1 MTQETQVQ
9 GSTSGPYDSAAQMM
23 ASLPGVSQVTSFF
36 QGNPMATPVG
46 QMIEKATDATL
57 PSENWALNLEV
68 CDLINDSGENGPRD
82 AVRAIRKRLQVS
94 VGNRNFTVVMYTLTV
109 LETCVKN
116 CGRRFHVHVAQK
128 DFLKDLTNIM
138 NPKHDP
144 PIIVQDKILTL
155 IQCWSIA
162 FQGAPELRAAEQTY
176 QDLKA
181 RGIIFPTT
189 DMEAAVPIITPRR
202 STQPPPATNS
212 RPSPAKTTAPSN
224 GQQSLPQ
231 HHHHPQHPVD
241 RPLTTSSHG
250 LPPQPSVQQ
259 IVEMSGPVAPT
270 PDQMAKLRSELD
282 IVNGNIIVMGDMLN
296 EMVPGEEDV
305 ADLEL
310 LQELNRTCRAM
321 QTRLLELIEKISVEE
336 VIEELLHVN
345 DDLNN
350 VFLRFER
357 FERYRT
363 GKTSNNAASAEANA
377 SPHVSPSR
385 NNAERQQPVSP
396 LIDLSSNAVPA
407 VAADAEEDVA
417 RQLASLGIVDS
428 TPAPR
433 PDGAQ
438 AGGGAGFNATEDE
451 FKEMEAWLSATGGDA
466 GAGSGA
472 VSGSVGAVSSSEFDD
487 FLASRLGVGAD
498 SVAAAG
504 VAVSSADTVSGGSSS
519 SPAVIRSIGD
529 VPSISATSGAVP
541 RVNRTP
547 TKKNEDQDLLLG

>member
-1 MTQETQVQ
+1 MSQETQVQ
-9 GSTSGPYDSAAQMM
+9 NASGGTTYDAAAQMM

-36 QGNPMATPVG
+36 QGNPMATPIG

-57 PSENWALNLEV
+57 PSENWALYLEV
-68 CDLINDSGENGPRD
+68 CDLINESGENGPRD
-82 AVRAIRKRLQVS
+82 AVRAIRKRLQTS

-128 DFLKDLTNIM
+128 DFLKDLANIM
-138 NPKHDP
+138 NPKHES

-181 RGIIFPTT
+181 RGIIFPTA

-202 STQPPPATNS
+202 STRASPSNAAANS
-212 RPSPAKTTAPSN
+212 RSSPAKAPIPAPAASVN
-224 GQQSLPQ
+224 GQQPLNTQSADASARPAPIPQ
-231 HHHHPQHPVD
+231 
-241 RPLTTSSHG
+241 
-250 LPPQPSVQQ
+250 QPSVQQ
-259 IVEMSGPVAPT
+259 IVQMSGPVAPT

-363 GKTSNNAASAEANA
+363 GKTTSAANAAADSTTATNA
-377 SPHVSPSR
+377 SPTRAAAP
-385 NNAERQQPVSP
+385 AP
-396 LIDLSSNAVPA
+396 LIDLSTNLAPA
-407 VAADAEEDVA
+407 VAADAEEDVN
-417 RQLASLGIVDS
+417 RQLASLGIVES
-428 TPAPR
+428 ASPAHATAAAAAPATTSSSN
-433 PDGAQ
+433 PGNAK
-438 AGGGAGFNATEDE
+438 FNATEDE
-451 FKEMEAWLSATGGDA
+451 FKEMEAWLGATGGAAEDGVA
-466 GAGSGA
+466 GG
-472 VSGSVGAVSSSEFDD
+472 VSSSEFDD

-498 SVAAAG
+498 SVAAG
-504 VAVSSADTVSGGSSS
+504 ADAASGAAS
-519 SPAVIRSIGD
+519 SPALIRSIGD

-547 TKKNEDQDLLLG
+547 KKNDDQDLLLG